1 MKILALN
8 GTYRKNGTTTTLIN
22 KALEGAATIGAQTE
36 HLLLKDFDI
45 RYCTNCLKCYGDVA
59 SEIAPCTHDDD
70 MTAILKRIKKADGVL
85 FGSPVHMGY
94 VTGLMHV
101 FMERACFRLARP
113 TGEIFGLKGCPE
125 PRLTDKPRAAASIV
139 TAGWVPEEMRQ
150 YCDLGTQWLKE
161 NVPMLINGEFVID
174 QYAAAYFP
182 KELKDEEWHRAF
194 FLREL
199 TETQQ
204 REAFKLGKTFAS
216 RISDGNIG
224 PYDVAT
230 LMEAFEQPE
239 NSD

>member
-1 MKILALN
+1 M
-8 GTYRKNGTTTTLIN
+8 TLI
-22 KALEGAATIGAQTE
+22 LE
-36 HLLLKDFDI
+36 K
-45 RYCTNCLKCYGDVA
+45 
-59 SEIAPCTHDDD
+59 
-70 MTAILKRIKKADGVL
+70 IKEADGVL
-85 FGSPVHMGY
+85 FGSPVHMGF

-139 TAGWVPEEMRQ
+139 TAGLIPEEMRQ

-161 NVPMLINGEFVID
+161 NVPMLINGELVID

-182 KELKDEEWHRAF
+182 RELKDDEWQRAF

-199 TETQQ
+199 IEKQQ
-204 REAFKLGKTFAS
+204 EEAFELGTTFAT
-216 RISDGNIG
+216 RISAGNLR